1 MLKIQ
6 TPKNYLQEPDI
17 LTKINSYVAEFGD
30 KVYIVAGE
38 KAWAQT
44 QTIIEKSLTDAN
56 IQYQVDFYYGRC
68 NAEKLQILAKK
79 AVEFGA
85 NVVIGVGGGSIMD
98 ASKAISEYANQL
110 PVIQVPT
117 IAATCAAWSP
127 FSVFYNL
134 QGGHDKSFALT
145 RFPEWILVDSNV
157 LIKAPVRFLKSGIT
171 DAIAKWYEFSPYLKT
186 SNDVN
191 LLLQLQVAKLTLDI
205 LVENSDKAIKDNI
218 DGKVSEAFSHTV
230 DAAIA
235 LAGLA
240 NSVRDSSQRS
250 GMAHSIHDSLTHVPQ
265 LASWVHGEK
274 VGYGLAV
281 QTILEYPNPSDR
293 LPLLKWLAR
302 LDIPLTPAQ
311 LSTEITDE
319 MLIEIADRVKVKPN
333 AYKLLP
339 FDVSPESI
347 RKAMLESKSLAELV
361 KNSA

>member
-6 TPKNYLQEPDI
+6 TPRNYLQEPDI
-17 LTKINSYVAEFGD
+17 LTKIASYVSKFGD
-30 KVYIVAGE
+30 RVFIVTGE
-38 KAWAQT
+38 KAWQHT
-44 QTIIEKSLTDAN
+44 KNIIEKSLKDAN
-56 IQYQVDFYYGRC
+56 IAYQIDFYYGRC
-68 NAEKLQILAKK
+68 NAEKLQQLAKK
-79 AVEFGA
+79 ATEFGA
-85 NVVIGVGGGSIMD
+85 DVVIGVGGGSIMD
-98 ASKAISEYANQL
+98 ASKAIAEYAHQL

-134 QGGHDKSFALT
+134 QGGHEKSFPLS

-191 LLLQLQVAKLTLDI
+191 LLLQLQIAKLTLDI
-205 LVENSDKAIKDNI
+205 LVEHSDQAIKDNI
-218 DGKVSEAFSHTV
+218 DGKVSQSFSHTV

-240 NSVRDSSQRS
+240 NSVRDSSERS
-250 GMAHSIHDSLTHVPQ
+250 GMAHSIHDSLTHVPE
-265 LASWVHGEK
+265 LAKWVHGEK

-281 QTILEYPNPSDR
+281 QTILEYPNPNDR

-311 LSTEITDE
+311 LSPDITDE
-319 MLIEIADRVKVKPN
+319 MLIEIANRVKVKPN

-339 FDVSPESI
+339 FDVSVESI
-347 RKAMLESKSLAELV
+347 KKALLESKSLAEFV
-361 KNSA
+361 KNHP